1 MPTALSVFLHRVT
14 GLLLLTGIFAS
25 TLPLAAAPYE
35 RIQTLSMDDGLPHSD
50 VNAIVQDPD
59 GYLWFA
65 TFSGLCKYDG
75 YRIQTFRTDNSNLS
89 SDRVLTLFIA
99 RDSSLYIG
107 TESGG
112 LNCYNP
118 ATESITPIN
127 DESHASADQVVND
140 IFQDHDGTIWVCRND
155 GLACLDT
162 RNGGSSLRSKPRWG
176 GYYIQCGTVLEDGRL
191 LLSTDAGPVIYNPE
205 TEEIQNVL
213 RDEIRARCLSIRT
226 LRDGKIALS
235 GGWGVR
241 ILDPES
247 WKVSRICDFS
257 SRIVFQDSQGELWV
271 GAFNQGLY
279 KYDANGA
286 QLAHYHPKLPIPHAI
301 SSFEISALFEDR
313 SGVLWIG
320 TIGGGLNRLN
330 IVEKHI
336 ACFTEA
342 QGLSENRVIT
352 FLEAR
357 DGTLWV
363 STHGGIDLFD
373 RRSES
378 FRKLRIN
385 GMPSIRFATV
395 SAFFTAQ
402 NGDLWIGTWDK
413 GLWIVPRKEVEQAP
427 TSGEVQ
433 ARQLRHPVID
443 GALSVFRI
451 VEDRDRHLWIS
462 SNRGCFEYI
471 PAAPGGVDRW
481 INYAHDV
488 NDPNSLCS
496 DFTTDICP
504 DPATREKTIWI
515 GTRSGLN
522 RIRFDAEGGGKANC
536 QRIEL
541 GNAGNTAK
549 RRNPFISTIHC
560 DRQNGDLWIATI
572 GEGLFRMSEGR
583 NGGETP
589 RFEGF
594 DTSNTRLFNNEL
606 ESLQEDDHGA
616 FWIGGYGIT
625 RFDPRTRSV
634 RHFTVKDQLQSNSF
648 KIWASCRLRD
658 GQMAFGG
665 VKGFNIFHPDSIT
678 DNNIRPRAA
687 ISRLRIRNRIV
698 HAGDSIR
705 GKVVLRKAVNRLER
719 LELSYR
725 CNNLTFEFSAFAYVD
740 PQYNTYKY
748 RMENFDHDWNYT
760 GGMSPQAVYT
770 SLRPGNYRLVVYAAN
785 EDGYWCDEPARLEIV
800 IHPPL
805 YATRVAYL
813 LYICMAAL
821 GIYAWHR
828 RSLRKLQERHQIE
841 LERNRYYEEQKSSAN
856 MLQFYTDIAH
866 ELKTPLSLIAAPV
879 EELLMNPHI
888 GETTRKR
895 LELVSRN
902 TAALT
907 TLLEQILDLRKYE
920 NHKMNLVAVQTDLTQ
935 FLRRVAEL
943 FRPLADNL
951 RISFSIELPETP
963 IFVRMDR
970 DKMETVVV
978 NLLYNAFKYTRK
990 GSGKV
995 TLSCEERQH
1004 EVAILVEDNGIGIA
1018 RNEQTRIFERFY
1030 QASNN
1035 AAAQKSVGIGLAL
1048 SKHIVELH
1056 HGTIEVE
1063 SELNVGSLF
1072 RVLLP
1077 KGSAH
1082 LSPEQIKEPD
1092 EVPDHRLQRLPA
1104 QIEEELTA
1112 ASAGM
1117 EAQTP
1122 DGRSAETSRDGE
1134 ASGVSVP
1141 FAGADGRAA
1150 TGTSGTYSATAG
1162 TTGSTGSDS
1171 ATAGPGRFAAEDA
1184 VGTGNAAAGPAAQ
1197 GHVTAG
1203 PGSSATKTS
1212 GSARAEAGSSG
1223 SEKAAGGRGESAARQ
1238 ARRSGIEKGS
1248 GRSVSILVAEDNPAL
1263 RDYLHAALQGRYDV
1277 ITASNGQEALSLAV
1291 EQQPDLVLTDIV
1303 MPGMT
1308 GIELCRRLKT
1318 EPQTAQIAVILLTA
1332 HNLQDYEI
1340 SGYRVG
1346 ADGYIAKPFSLEVL
1360 FSRIDNLVARQE
1372 MIRRTRLPH
1381 AEIPV
1386 SEVSVEKSQ
1395 DRFLVKCTETV
1406 EQEMADPQFD
1416 VQQLCRKTGVSRS
1429 LLYRRLLALT
1439 GLTPVQFIR
1448 NIRLR
1453 HAAQLL
1459 SKDGSL
1465 PVSEVMYRVG
1475 YTNLSHFAK
1484 IFHDEFGL
1492 LPKEFALQGRNRE
1505 ENDHKKTNS

>member
-1 MPTALSVFLHRVT
+1 
-14 GLLLLTGIFAS
+14 
-25 TLPLAAAPYE
+25 
-35 RIQTLSMDDGLPHSD
+35 
-50 VNAIVQDPD
+50 
-59 GYLWFA
+59 
-65 TFSGLCKYDG
+65 
-75 YRIQTFRTDNSNLS
+75 
-89 SDRVLTLFIA
+89 
-99 RDSSLYIG
+99 
-107 TESGG
+107 
-112 LNCYNP
+112 
-118 ATESITPIN
+118 
-127 DESHASADQVVND
+127 
-140 IFQDHDGTIWVCRND
+140 
-155 GLACLDT
+155 
-162 RNGGSSLRSKPRWG
+162 
-176 GYYIQCGTVLEDGRL
+176 
-191 LLSTDAGPVIYNPE
+191 
-205 TEEIQNVL
+205 
-213 RDEIRARCLSIRT
+213 
-226 LRDGKIALS
+226 
-235 GGWGVR
+235 
-241 ILDPES
+241 
-247 WKVSRICDFS
+247 
-257 SRIVFQDSQGELWV
+257 
-271 GAFNQGLY
+271 
-279 KYDANGA
+279 
-286 QLAHYHPKLPIPHAI
+286 
-301 SSFEISALFEDR
+301 
-313 SGVLWIG
+313 
-320 TIGGGLNRLN
+320 
-330 IVEKHI
+330 
-336 ACFTEA
+336 
-342 QGLSENRVIT
+342 
-352 FLEAR
+352 
-357 DGTLWV
+357 
-363 STHGGIDLFD
+363 
-373 RRSES
+373 
-378 FRKLRIN
+378 
-385 GMPSIRFATV
+385 
-395 SAFFTAQ
+395 
-402 NGDLWIGTWDK
+402 
-413 GLWIVPRKEVEQAP
+413 
-427 TSGEVQ
+427 
-433 ARQLRHPVID
+433 
-443 GALSVFRI
+443 
-451 VEDRDRHLWIS
+451 
-462 SNRGCFEYI
+462 
-471 PAAPGGVDRW
+471 
-481 INYAHDV
+481 
-488 NDPNSLCS
+488 
-496 DFTTDICP
+496 
-504 DPATREKTIWI
+504 
-515 GTRSGLN
+515 
-522 RIRFDAEGGGKANC
+522 
-536 QRIEL
+536 
-541 GNAGNTAK
+541 
-549 RRNPFISTIHC
+549 
-560 DRQNGDLWIATI
+560 
-572 GEGLFRMSEGR
+572 MSEGR

-687 ISRLRIRNRIV
+687 ISRLRIRNRTV

-866 ELKTPLSLIAAPV
+866 ELKTPLSLITAPV